1 MYKKYTLCKKFFKKD
16 INRIIIKVY
25 KIYNLEGEG
34 YVD

>member
-1 MYKKYTLCKKFFKKD
+1 MQKNFD
-16 INRIIIKVY
+16 IDKINIIIKVY